1 MESKYFSWIAVAIS
15 VAIVLLYELIKN
27 GVLKWIIWLQW
38 LLLLWLQ

>member
-27 GVLKWIIWLQW
+27 EVLK
-38 LLLLWLQ
+38 